1 MMKLYSSVF
10 WIVFVKAKISPHLI
24 FLTAGELGIPQ
35 KSALKPKEMA
45 IIRNIEAQNATSFLK
60 ASLTMLSFPDLHL
73 PFIPIEDLVTDV
85 MPIIR
90 RKKTDAIFSFDPYET
105 THKFD
110 HPDHNVA
117 GIVAKYV
124 GAATDVKN
132 FMPEYQVLKKR
143 PELYLWSSKQ
153 KPKNIIVKQTKKLKE
168 KRIDYL
174 LTHYPSQFRKTEQKD
189 WEKIFLEISESYEKV
204 R

>member
-35 KSALKPKEMA
+35 KSVITPMEMA
-45 IIRNIEAQNATSFLK
+45 NIRKLEAQNAVKFLK
-60 ASLTMLSFPDLHL
+60 ASLTILSFPDLHL
-73 PFIPIEDLVTDV
+73 PFIPIEDLVKAV

-105 THKFD
+105 TTKFD
-110 HPDHNVA
+110 HPDHNIA
-117 GIVAKYV
+117 GVVAKYV
-124 GAATDVKN
+124 GAAADVKN
-132 FMPEYQVLKKR
+132 FMPEHKVLKQR

-153 KPKNIIVKQTKKLKE
+153 KPKNIMVKQTKKLKE
-168 KRIDYL
+168 QRSQYL

-189 WEKIFLEISESYEKV
+189 WEKIFSKISENYEKV

>member
-1 MMKLYSSVF
+1 MMRLYSSVF
-10 WIVFVKAKISPHLI
+10 WTVFVKAKINPHLI

-35 KSALKPKEMA
+35 KSALKPIDMA
-45 IIRNIEAQNATSFLK
+45 TIRNNEAENAANFLS

-73 PFIPIEDLVTDV
+73 PFIPIEELVKTV

-90 RKKTDAIFSFDPYET
+90 EKKTDAIFSFDPYET
-105 THKFD
+105 THQFD

-124 GAATDVKN
+124 SAAADVKD
-132 FMPEYQVLKKR
+132 FMQEYQVLEKR
-143 PELYLWSSKQ
+143 PELYLWSSK
-153 KPKNIIVKQTKKLKE
+153 KNKKNITIKHTKQLKE
-168 KRIDYL
+168 RRSKYL
-174 LTHYPSQFRKTEQKD
+174 LTHYPSQFRKDEQKD
-189 WEKIFLEISESYEKV
+189 WEKIFSKLNENYEKV